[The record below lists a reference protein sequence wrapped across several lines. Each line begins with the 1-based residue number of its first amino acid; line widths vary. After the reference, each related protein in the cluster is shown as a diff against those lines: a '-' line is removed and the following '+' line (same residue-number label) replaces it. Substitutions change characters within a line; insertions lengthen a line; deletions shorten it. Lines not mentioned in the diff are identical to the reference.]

1 MKLFLLAFR
10 SLIRNRRRTLSTIFA
25 ISIGLTTVLLFG
37 GYRSNIIYSLETGL
51 VQAEGHLQ
59 IQERNYFF
67 SGQDNPIEY
76 GISDYQQIMELI
88 KNDPVLSPMLVVM
101 TPTLHLGGLIGNF
114 SSGVSRSVLARG
126 LVASDVNK
134 MLDWNDYQMHSY
146 ATALPLKDENLDDVI
161 VGEGVG
167 RKLNLCEKFKL
178 SNCVTVVKPAAKLGA
193 AMPDDLSKLVDL
205 GVQDAS
211 AGASSAGDETKI
223 EMLAAT
229 SGGAPNVV
237 GLQIVATRNM
247 GMKALDDNYL
257 LMNLNKAQ
265 KLTYGSS
272 QPKVTSINLQLKQS
286 SQIPAATERLQNLLS
301 TQFPEKNLAV
311 LNFQELNPAYG
322 QTVQFMNSIFGFIS
336 ILISTIVLFTIT
348 STMSNSIIERT
359 VEIGTLRA
367 IGLKRSELR
376 TLFVFEGLQLGIL
389 GALFGLILTSATAY
403 LVNHSGFTWIGPG
416 YSYAYLILLRIW
428 QDPVLLYGS
437 VVGLVA
443 LTTLSALWPANR
455 ASRMLIVDA
464 LRHV

>member
-1 MKLFLLAFR
+1 MKFFLLALR
-10 SLIRNRRRTLSTIFA
+10 SLIRNRRRTLSTICA
-25 ISIGLTTVLLFG
+25 IAIGLTTVLLFG

-67 SGQDNPIEY
+67 SGQDNPIQY
-76 GISDYQQIMELI
+76 GITDYEKVLDSI
-88 KNDPVLSPMLVVM
+88 KHDPVLSAMVEVI
-101 TPTLHLGGLIGNF
+101 TPTLHLGGLVGNF

-126 LVASDVNK
+126 LVATDVNK
-134 MLDWNDYQMHSY
+134 MLEWNDYQMHSY
-146 ATALPLKDENLDDVI
+146 AIPLPLKDENLDDVV

-178 SNCVTVVKPAAKLGA
+178 SNCVSLETKNSRSGVAL
-193 AMPDDLSKLVDL
+193 PDDLARLVDL
-205 GVQDAS
+205 NVNDTIS
-211 AGASSAGDETKI
+211 AADGSQI

-237 GLQIVATRNM
+237 SLNVIATRNM
-247 GMKALDDNYL
+247 GMKVLDDNYL
-257 LMNLNKAQ
+257 LMNLEKAQ
-265 KLTYGSS
+265 KLIYGST
-272 QPKVTSINLQLKQS
+272 QPKVTSINLQLKRSDQIS
-286 SQIPAATERLQNLLS
+286 SATTRLQNLLNTS
-301 TQFPEKNLAV
+301 FPGEHLAV
-311 LNFQELNPAYG
+311 LNFSQLNPAYG

-336 ILISTIVLFTIT
+336 VLISTIVLFTIS

-376 TLFVFEGLQLGIL
+376 KLFLFEGLQLGIL
-389 GALFGLILTSATAY
+389 GAIFGLLMTFVIAY
-403 LVNHSGFTWIGPG
+403 LVNHSGLTWIGPG

-428 QDPVLLYGS
+428 QDPVLLFGT
-437 VVGLVA
+437 VIGLIV

-455 ASRMLIVDA
+455 ASRMLVVDA
-464 LRHV
+464 LRHF

>member
-25 ISIGLTTVLLFG
+25 IAIGLTTVLLFG

-67 SGQDNPIEY
+67 SGQDNPIQY
-76 GISDYQQIMELI
+76 GIADYDQIVDSI
-88 KNDPVLSPMLVVM
+88 YHDPTLSSMVAVI

-114 SSGVSRSVLARG
+114 SSGASRSVLARG

-134 MLDWNDYQMHSY
+134 MLDWNDYHMYSY
-146 ATALPLKDENLDDVI
+146 AKPLPLKDENLDEVV

-167 RKLNLCEKFKL
+167 RKLNLCKQFNL
-178 SNCVTVVKPAAKLGA
+178 SNCVSVETQTSKSGPAL
-193 AMPDDLSKLVDL
+193 PDDLAKLVNL
-205 GVQDAS
+205 SEGT
-211 AGASSAGDETKI
+211 SSEAEDNTHI

-237 GLQIVATRNM
+237 SLNVIATRNM
-247 GMKALDDNYL
+247 GMKTLDDNYL
-257 LMNLNKAQ
+257 LMNLEKAQ
-265 KLTYGSS
+265 KLTYGSTS
-272 QPKVTSINLQLKQS
+272 PKVTSINLQLKHS
-286 SQIPAATERLQNLLS
+286 NQIAIATERLQNLLS
-301 TQFPEKNLAV
+301 TKFPEKDLAV
-311 LNFQELNPAYG
+311 LNFEQLNPSYG

-336 ILISTIVLFTIT
+336 VLISTIVLFTIT

-376 TLFVFEGLQLGIL
+376 TLFLFEGLQLGIL
-389 GALFGLILTSATAY
+389 GALFGLLTTFGVSF
-403 LVNHSGFTWIGPG
+403 LVNHSGLTWIGPG

-428 QDPVLLYGS
+428 QDPVLLFGS
-437 VVGLVA
+437 VVSLIA

-455 ASRMLIVDA
+455 ASQMLVVDA

>member
-25 ISIGLTTVLLFG
+25 IAIGLTTVLLFG

-67 SGQDNPIEY
+67 SGQDNPIQY
-76 GISDYQQIMELI
+76 GIDDYGRIIDSI
-88 KNDPVLSPMLVVM
+88 KHDPVLSSMTVVI

-114 SSGVSRSVLARG
+114 SSGASRSVLARG

-134 MLDWNDYQMHSY
+134 MLEWNDYQMHSY
-146 ATALPLKDENLDDVI
+146 AEQLPLKDEDLDGVV

-178 SNCVTVVKPAAKLGA
+178 SNCVAPQKQTPKSGVSLPN
-193 AMPDDLSKLVDL
+193 DLAKLVDINANE
-205 GVQDAS
+205 AS
-211 AGASSAGDETKI
+211 PEEDSGQI

-237 GLQIVATRNM
+237 SLNVVATRNM

-257 LMNLNKAQ
+257 LMNLEKAQ
-265 KLTYGSS
+265 KLTYGSTI
-272 QPKVTSINLQLKQS
+272 PKVTSLNLQLKHS
-286 SQIPAATERLQNLLS
+286 NQIAVATERLQKILS
-301 TQFPEKNLAV
+301 TNFPDQNLVV
-311 LNFQELNPAYG
+311 LNFEELNPSYG

-336 ILISTIVLFTIT
+336 VLISTIVLFTIT

-376 TLFVFEGLQLGIL
+376 TLFLFEGLQLGIL
-389 GALFGLILTSATAY
+389 GAVFGLLMTFGIAY
-403 LVNHSGFTWIGPG
+403 LVNHSGLTWIGPG

-428 QDPVLLYGS
+428 QDPVLLFGS
-437 VVGLVA
+437 VIGLIV

-455 ASRMLIVDA
+455 ASKMLVVDA